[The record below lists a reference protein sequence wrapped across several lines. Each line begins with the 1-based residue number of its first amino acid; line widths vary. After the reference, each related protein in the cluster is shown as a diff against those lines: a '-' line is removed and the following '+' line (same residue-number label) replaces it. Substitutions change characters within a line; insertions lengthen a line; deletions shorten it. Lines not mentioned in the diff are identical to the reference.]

1 MSRDKSYGRAS
12 SSASKKTV
20 GTRAERLALMI
31 KRGVW
36 GDRKKITGLPKT
48 RLI

>member
-1 MSRDKSYGRAS
+1 MSRDKSYGRSS

-20 GTRAERLALMI
+20 ATRSERIALMI

-36 GDRKKITGLPKT
+36 GDRKKVTGLPKT
-48 RLI
+48 RLV